1 MSRYEDD
8 GSVIRESRSG
18 SSFVGMNTTDDDYV
32 DISNDGY
39 GGTNTSAINDE
50 IIAEPVFEFKSE
62 AMNLKYNKFFP
73 FIGAYLIYKFLWK
86 V

>member
-1 MSRYEDD
+1 MNRYADDQYIEGSR
-8 GSVIRESRSG
+8 GG
-18 SSFVGMNTTDDDYV
+18 SSSGGMNTTDDDYV
-32 DISNDGY
+32 DISNDNY